1 MSSLIIEVCRV
12 EGVEKHPNAD
22 RMSICQVKGWRVC
35 AGRDPETGR
44 NQFEHWDRQYQA
56 GHPVWGADRPT
67 SELRRVVEENAVR
80 PGRALDL
87 GCGTGSN
94 SVWLARVETP
104 RPRPPPAHPINFW
117 NSSNRYPLSC
127 GPADDSG

>member
-87 GCGTGSN
+87 GCGTG
-94 SVWLARVETP
+94 VPTP
-104 RPRPPPAHPINFW
+104 LTLPPGLVILTSTLHQSRPLRSFPT
-117 NSSNRYPLSC
+117 
-127 GPADDSG
+127 